1 MKDLRND
8 ANINTERR
16 RVEIKLILI
25 MILLGFLVQIAAS
38 FVLTLV
44 LGMMPK
50 VAADYMSGLESL
62 LQITPAMI
70 VRVCVIF
77 PVLEEIFFRGIVIG
91 IMYRFAPF
99 AVANVCQAL
108 VFAIYH
114 GNIVQGVY
122 AFLLGLFIGYVL
134 KLTRNIVY
142 VFVLHM
148 SINLLGMFIDT
159 IIPMDTPML
168 LKSVIAAVSFVGIA
182 LIVKAIIRRN
192 KVCQEC

>member
-1 MKDLRND
+1 MECEE
-8 ANINTERR
+8 ERR
-16 RVEIKLILI
+16 RKHENRK
-25 MILLGFLVQIAAS
+25 Q
-38 FVLTLV
+38 
-44 LGMMPK
+44 
-50 VAADYMSGLESL
+50 
-62 LQITPAMI
+62 
-70 VRVCVIF
+70 
-77 PVLEEIFFRGIVIG
+77 GI
-91 IMYRFAPF
+91 
-99 AVANVCQAL
+99 
-108 VFAIYH
+108 
-114 GNIVQGVY
+114 Y
-122 AFLLGLFIGYVL
+122 AFLLVLFIGYVL

>member
-70 VRVCVIF
+70 LRVCVIF

-108 VFAIYH
+108 VFA
-114 GNIVQGVY
+114 
-122 AFLLGLFIGYVL
+122 
-134 KLTRNIVY
+134 
-142 VFVLHM
+142 
-148 SINLLGMFIDT
+148 
-159 IIPMDTPML
+159 
-168 LKSVIAAVSFVGIA
+168 
-182 LIVKAIIRRN
+182 
-192 KVCQEC
+192 

>member
-1 MKDLRND
+1 MKDLLSD
-8 ANINTERR
+8 ANLNIERR
-16 RVEIKLILI
+16 KVTIKLVML
-25 MILLGFLVQIAAS
+25 MVLLGFLVQIAAS

-44 LGMMPK
+44 LDMMPS
-50 VAADYMSGLESL
+50 VADDYMSGLESL

-70 VRVCVIF
+70 FRVCVVF
-77 PVLEEIFFRGIVIG
+77 PILEEIIFRGIVIR

-168 LKSVIAAVSFVGIA
+168 LKSVIAAISFVGIA

>member
-44 LGMMPK
+44 LGMMPE

-70 VRVCVIF
+70 LRVCVIF

-99 AVANVCQAL
+99 VVANVVQAL

-134 KLTRNIVY
+134 KLTRNILY
-142 VFVLHM
+142 VFALHM

-159 IIPMDTPML
+159 IIPMDTPMAVKCL
-168 LKSVIAAVSFVGIA
+168 LAAASFAGIIVIVRG
-182 LIVKAIIRRN
+182 LVKRD
-192 KVCQEC
+192 KL

>member
-1 MKDLRND
+1 MKDFLSN
-8 ANINTERR
+8 ANLNIERR
-16 RVEIKLILI
+16 KVTVKLVML
-25 MILLGFLVQIAAS
+25 MVLLGFLVQIAAS

-70 VRVCVIF
+70 LRVCVIF
-77 PVLEEIFFRGIVIG
+77 PVLEEIFFRGIVIR

-114 GNIVQGVY
+114 GNIVQGIY
-122 AFLLGLFIGYVL
+122 AFLLGLLIGYVL

-168 LKSVIAAVSFVGIA
+168 LKSLIAAASIAGIVV
-182 LIVKAIIRRN
+182 IVNRLIRRD
-192 KVCQEC
+192 KVC

>member
-1 MKDLRND
+1 MKDLLSD
-8 ANINTERR
+8 ANLNIERR
-16 RVEIKLILI
+16 KVTIKLVML
-25 MILLGFLVQIAAS
+25 MVLLGFLVQIAAS

-44 LGMMPK
+44 LDMMPS

-70 VRVCVIF
+70 LRVCVIF

-168 LKSVIAAVSFVGIA
+168 LKSVIAAASIAGIVV
-182 LIVKAIIRRN
+182 IVNRLIRRD
-192 KVCQEC
+192 KVC

>member
-1 MKDLRND
+1 MKDLLSD
-8 ANINTERR
+8 ANLNIERR
-16 RVEIKLILI
+16 KVTIKLVML

-44 LGMMPK
+44 LGMMPE

-70 VRVCVIF
+70 FRVCVVF
-77 PVLEEIFFRGIVIG
+77 PILEEIIFRGIVIR

-99 AVANVCQAL
+99 AVANVCQAI

-114 GNIVQGVY
+114 GNIVQGIY

-134 KLTRNIVY
+134 KITRNIVY

-168 LKSVIAAVSFVGIA
+168 LKSVIAAASIAGIVV
-182 LIVKAIIRRN
+182 IVNRLIRRD
-192 KVCQEC
+192 KVC

>member
-1 MKDLRND
+1 ML
-8 ANINTERR
+8 
-16 RVEIKLILI
+16 

-70 VRVCVIF
+70 LRVCVIF

-134 KLTRNIVY
+134 KLTKNIVY

-168 LKSVIAAVSFVGIA
+168 LKSLIAAASIAGIVV
-182 LIVKAIIRRN
+182 IVNRLIRRD
-192 KVCQEC
+192 KVC